1 MTNDEIRMTKED
13 RMTNYRKRRVEESSA
28 LREEGFWGTTIGTR
42 EVELR
47 EDANDGKRVFDLEER
62 TARFGEAI
70 IRFAK
75 NIPQNPVNNR
85 LIEQL
90 VGAGTSV
97 GANYCEADDGVS
109 RKDFKNKIG
118 TCRKEARE
126 TKFFLRMVATAE
138 PSLKPEARNLWQEAK
153 ELHLIFSK
161 IWRK

>member
-1 MTNDEIRMTKED
+1 MTKEG
-13 RMTNYRKRRVEESSA
+13 RMTNYRKRSVEEQGD
-28 LREEGFWGTTIGTR
+28 LKEEEVWKTAR
-42 EVELR
+42 EVCCAELR
-47 EDANDGKRVFDLEER
+47 EAANDGKRVFDLEER

-109 RKDFKNKIG
+109 RKDSKNKIG

-126 TKFFLRMVATAE
+126 TKFSLRMVATAE
-138 PSLKPEARNLWQEAK
+138 PSLKAEARILWQEAK